1 MEVLQGPV
9 LANTTPTMTLRI
21 THLFLISHSAAWM
34 SSPHPEISFVN
45 SA

>member
-1 MEVLQGPV
+1 MELLQGPI
-9 LANTTPTMTLRI
+9 LANTIPTMTLRI

-34 SSPHPEISFVN
+34 LSPHPEISYVN